1 MDESCKGQRMMFT
14 ALITEGGV
22 IKGKISFYC
31 RMLNVTRQDGYIK
44 VVSELGKGSEF
55 SIMLP
60 TK

>member
-1 MDESCKGQRMMFT
+1 MMFI

-44 VVSELGKGSEF
+44 VVSEMGKGSEF